1 MTRPGR
7 PRIAVIAA
15 SLDIVGGHG
24 VQALALAEGL
34 GRDGFDVELIPVNP
48 RFPAGLS
55 WVRRCSYARTFLN
68 EALFV
73 PSLRALRRA
82 DVAHVFSA
90 AYWSF
95 LLGPAPA
102 ITTARSLGKRVVLN
116 YHSGEAED
124 HLARWGALVHPWL
137 RRADAIVVPSEYL
150 REVLLRHGYRADVIP
165 NVVDTTRFGFRER
178 APLRPCLLSTRNLE
192 PHYGVSE
199 TLEAFT
205 LVKRRYPDA
214 TLAVAG
220 QGSEEGRLRRLAA
233 QLGDGGIQFLGRV
246 EPAEMPALY
255 ARHDIFVN
263 ASHVDNQPVSILEAF
278 AAGLPVVS
286 TGTGDIAAMVRT
298 GESGRLVPGGDP
310 SAMASAVVGLLE
322 NPEASRLMARRAR
335 VVAEAH
341 TWPRVRQ
348 AWAAVYAG
356 EAGAAA

>member
-1 MTRPGR
+1 MTRPRR

-15 SLDIVGGHG
+15 SLDILGGHG
-24 VQALALAEGL
+24 VQARALAEGL
-34 GRDGFDVELIPVNP
+34 GGDGYAVELIPVNP
-48 RFPAGLS
+48 RFPAGLR
-55 WVRRCSYARTFLN
+55 WVRRCSYVRTLLN

-102 ITTARSLGKRVVLN
+102 IAAARRLGTRVVLN

-150 REVLLRHGYRADVIP
+150 RQVFQRHGYRADVIP
-165 NVVDTTRFGFRER
+165 NVVDTTRFAFRER
-178 APLRPCLLSTRNLE
+178 VPLRPRLLSTRSLE
-192 PHYGVSE
+192 PHYGVE
-199 TLEAFT
+199 QTLEAFA
-205 LVKRRYPDA
+205 LVRRRYPDA
-214 TLAVAG
+214 TLAIAG
-220 QGSEEGRLRRLAA
+220 EGSEEGRLRRRAA
-233 QLGDGGIQFLGRV
+233 ELGDGGVRFLGRV
-246 EPAEMPALY
+246 EPAGMPALY
-255 ARHDIFVN
+255 AQHDIFVN
-263 ASHVDNQPVSILEAF
+263 ASRIDNQPVSILEAF

-286 TGTGDIAAMVRT
+286 TGTGDIAAMVRA

-310 SAMASAVVGLLE
+310 AAMARTVASLLE
-322 NPEASRLMARRAR
+322 DPEGTRRMARRAR
-335 VVAEAH
+335 GVAEAH
-341 TWPRVRQ
+341 TWPRVRR

-356 EAGAAA
+356 EAA